1 VLLAG
6 DAAHVHPPFG
16 GQGLHL
22 GLGDAVNLGWKLAAV
37 LQGWAPGELLDTYE
51 SERRPVAA
59 DTIRIAGQNARTL
72 ASELASE
79 ALMGGPEA
87 FQAARPAAAETVQR
101 MKHIEFHCLG
111 LVLGYGYGPHAAG
124 QTSDGSDFRPVAAAG
139 NRLPHHWL
147 TSGDSLYDHLGPGFT
162 VLGADQV
169 TATLVAAAERRGV
182 PVSHV
187 GTDLVNTSA
196 RYGAD
201 VVLVRP
207 DQHIAWLGRPLSASE
222 ADAVLD
228 AVLHHG
234 LLSTMAPYPLAD
246 QINEELSDERYH

>member
-1 VLLAG
+1 
-6 DAAHVHPPFG
+6 
-16 GQGLHL
+16 
-22 GLGDAVNLGWKLAAV
+22 
-37 LQGWAPGELLDTYE
+37 
-51 SERRPVAA
+51 
-59 DTIRIAGQNARTL
+59 
-72 ASELASE
+72 
-79 ALMGGPEA
+79 MGGPAA

-111 LVLGYGYGPHAAG
+111 LVLGYGYGPRAAE

-147 TSGDSLYDHLGPGFT
+147 APGDSLYDHLGPGFT
-162 VLGADQV
+162 VLGADQ
-169 TATLVAAAERRGV
+169 AAAALVAAAQRRGV
-182 PVSHV
+182 SVSHV
-187 GTDLVNTSA
+187 DAGLVDTSA

-207 DQHIAWLGRPLSASE
+207 DQHIAWLGRHLGAPE
-222 ADAVLD
+222 ADAVID

-234 LLSTMAPYPLAD
+234 LLSTTASPDHSLPPPD